1 MNRRWRA
8 VWATVTE
15 NRIQQLEERSAMG
28 GKDPVVHAVSVS
40 HSLSHTELPLPLW
53 LKINKQFLSTS
64 TPSMDTCAHIRKRS
78 WSPAIPLKTHLLST
92 HTSTVSQFTVAVTII
107 ANLDSPPLSYLL
119 RSLILHKL
127 PLCEDNKPCPP
138 SMRLNYIQTSVAIH
152 LWWVCK
158 IAAIPPSVSTAKTL
172 WQSRNVVLCLR
183 LLKPSGK
190 H

>member
-53 LKINKQFLSTS
+53 LKMNKQFLSTS
-64 TPSMDTCAHIRKRS
+64 TPQHGYLCTHTQALMESSH
-78 WSPAIPLKTHLLST
+78 PLKDTPLIHPHEHSLSI
-92 HTSTVSQFTVAVTII
+92 HCGSNYI